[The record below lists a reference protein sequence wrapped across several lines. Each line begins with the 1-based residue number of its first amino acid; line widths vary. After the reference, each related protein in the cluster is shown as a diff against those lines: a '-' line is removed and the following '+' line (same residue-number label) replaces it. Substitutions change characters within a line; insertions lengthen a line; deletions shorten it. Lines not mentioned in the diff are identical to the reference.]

1 MDEFSRNRSGW
12 RKISELVARKFVKKD
27 LGDDLK
33 GEVVIS
39 TFFKQ
44 KKVIVA
50 QRNNFLEFNC
60 FEFFR
65 INLNLV

>member
-12 RKISELVARKFVKKD
+12 RKNSELVARKFVKKD

-44 KKVIVA
+44 KF
-50 QRNNFLEFNC
+50 QEND
-60 FEFFR
+60 FR
-65 INLNLV
+65 KKSYFGTKKQFSRV